1 MARSGATTRLNED
14 LADEAVGA
22 YSVRMMKL
30 RHLLITGA
38 LVALSACAA
47 GPSLGPQ
54 PPGRDPA
61 SAPPSA
67 EVFRAQDFAWSTAVG
82 KGGIDGHVGFSSGG
96 VKYTCKGAGVI
107 LTPETLWS
115 RRRMTILYNSPV
127 ASALPVDQVR
137 ARTPTAPSGDYSA
150 FIRRS
155 TCDGADRFSFTNL
168 PNGAWF
174 VILVAKPLGGK
185 GTDMAIMKR
194 VEVRGGR
201 IVLVEL

>member
-1 MARSGATTRLNED
+1 
-14 LADEAVGA
+14 
-22 YSVRMMKL
+22 MMKL
-30 RHLLITGA
+30 RHVLIVAA
-38 LVALSACAA
+38 LMTLSACAA
-47 GPSLGPQ
+47 GPSLGP
-54 PPGRDPA
+54 PPPSSDPA

-67 EVFRAQDFAWSTAVG
+67 DVFRAQDFAWSTAAG
-82 KGGIDGHVGFSSGG
+82 KGGIDGHVGYSSGG
-96 VKYTCKGAGVI
+96 VRYTCKGAGVI

-115 RRRMTILYNSPV
+115 RKRMTILYNSPV
-127 ASALPVDQVR
+127 SSALPVDQVR

-155 TCDGADRFSFTNL
+155 TCDAADRFTFSNL

-185 GTDMAIMKR
+185 GVDMAIMKR

>member
-1 MARSGATTRLNED
+1 MPLSALI
-14 LADEAVGA
+14 LPP
-22 YSVRMMKL
+22 MMKL

-38 LVALSACAA
+38 LLALSACAA

-54 PPGRDPA
+54 PPSQDPN

-67 EVFRAQDFAWSTAVG
+67 EVFRPQDFAWSTAAG
-82 KGGIDGHVGFSSGG
+82 KGGVDGHLGYTLGG
-96 VKYTCKGAGVI
+96 VRYTCKGAGVI

-115 RRRMTILYNSPV
+115 RRRMTILYNSPIV
-127 ASALPVDQVR
+127 SALPVEQVR
-137 ARTPTAPSGDYSA
+137 ARTPIAPSGDYSA

-155 TCDGADRFSFTNL
+155 TCDAADRFSFTNL

-185 GTDMAIMKR
+185 GQDMAIMKR

-201 IVLVEL
+201 VALVEL

>member
-1 MARSGATTRLNED
+1 MAEQ
-14 LADEAVGA
+14 AVSA

-30 RHLLITGA
+30 RDLLIVGILLA
-38 LVALSACAA
+38 LNACAA

-54 PPGRDPA
+54 PPGSNPA
-61 SAPPSA
+61 VGAPSA
-67 EVFRAQDFAWSTAVG
+67 DVFRPEDFAWSTAMG
-82 KGGIDGHVGFSSGG
+82 KGGIEGHLGFSFDG
-96 VKYTCKGAGVI
+96 VRYTCKGAGVI

-115 RRRMTILYNSPV
+115 RRRISALYNSPIS
-127 ASALPVDQVR
+127 SALPVDEVR
-137 ARTPTAPSGDYSA
+137 ARTATAPSGDYSA
-150 FIRRS
+150 FIRRA
-155 TCDGADRFSFTNL
+155 TCDGGDRFTFSTL

-201 IVLVEL
+201 VVLVEL

>member
-1 MARSGATTRLNED
+1 MI
-14 LADEAVGA
+14 
-22 YSVRMMKL
+22 KL
-30 RHLLITGA
+30 RHPLIAGA
-38 LVALSACAA
+38 LLALSACAE

-54 PPGRDPA
+54 PPTQDPA
-61 SAPPSA
+61 SAAPSA
-67 EVFRAQDFAWSTAVG
+67 DVFRAQDFAWSTAAG
-82 KGGIDGHVGFSSGG
+82 TGGVDGHVGFSSAG
-96 VKYTCKGAGVI
+96 VRYPCKGAGVF
-107 LTPETLWS
+107 LTPATLWS
-115 RRRMTILYNSPV
+115 RRRMTILYNSPI

-137 ARTPTAPSGDYSA
+137 ARTPNAPSGDYSA

-155 TCDGADRFSFTNL
+155 TCDAADRFSFANL

-185 GTDMAIMKR
+185 GVDMAIMKR